1 MWHPVATKHDLL
13 RGHKEDAENLADARK
28 TARVDLAD
36 VDSLC
41 LEELFEYHPVVGM
54 FSGGDADSVGLK
66 GFPDG
71 SVTENVIGSGGFFDE
86 PTRISVRL
94 REGTI

>member
-1 MWHPVATKHDLL
+1 M
-13 RGHKEDAENLADARK
+13 
-28 TARVDLAD
+28 AD

-71 SVTENVIGSGGFFDE
+71 SMTEDVIGCRGFFDE

-94 REGTI
+94 REGSR